1 MKAAIHYTVKIKLI
15 RPSEDDTIDF
25 IESEQE
31 FKDDSPIIAR
41 ENAFRYYQNYIDVLL
56 QGKNK
61 KYISDK
67 ETRKELQS
75 FIDHAT
81 STKVKIFDHEYELN
95 DSYSNG
101 IGIFM
106 VIDTP
111 IEDKIFNDKI
121 EDEFLIHAIGRLG
134 WSEDPQYLMDALNH
148 EYLYYEH
155 FNYSTKNYEQVIEFY
170 DYDGATTDSNRILK
184 TPFDWTGLDV
194 PEIEYSLDN
203 DIDDN
208 EAQTIEQLISRGEG
222 NQIEFKPALLYNF
235 STEQAGISIKNII
248 AKAICAFLNS
258 NGGFLF
264 IGVNDNGNIQ
274 GLDFDFKL
282 AGNENPKDFFQK
294 EFDQMLKYF
303 LSFSVN
309 SNVVGQFY
317 EVKGK
322 IIYIVTV
329 TPNKRRPIFLKG
341 QKGKEFYI
349 RGAAS
354 TRQLIDIEEI
364 VNYCIDRWL
373 N

>member
-1 MKAAIHYTVKIKLI
+1 
-15 RPSEDDTIDF
+15 
-25 IESEQE
+25 
-31 FKDDSPIIAR
+31 
-41 ENAFRYYQNYIDVLL
+41 
-56 QGKNK
+56 
-61 KYISDK
+61 
-67 ETRKELQS
+67 
-75 FIDHAT
+75 
-81 STKVKIFDHEYELN
+81 
-95 DSYSNG
+95 
-101 IGIFM
+101 
-106 VIDTP
+106 
-111 IEDKIFNDKI
+111 
-121 EDEFLIHAIGRLG
+121 
-134 WSEDPQYLMDALNH
+134 
-148 EYLYYEH
+148 
-155 FNYSTKNYEQVIEFY
+155 
-170 DYDGATTDSNRILK
+170 
-184 TPFDWTGLDV
+184 
-194 PEIEYSLDN
+194 
-203 DIDDN
+203 
-208 EAQTIEQLISRGEG
+208 ISRGEG

-294 EFDQMLKYF
+294 EFDQMLKDF

-349 RGAAS
+349 RG
-354 TRQLIDIEEI
+354 
-364 VNYCIDRWL
+364 
-373 N
+373 